1 MDKNINSEDTLKKEN
16 KNTQTKKKTAKKDTK
31 TAKKDTKAA
40 KKDTKAAKKD
50 AKAAK
55 KDAKIKA
62 EKDTKTVENESS
74 NTTIQRIDKLYL
86 FSLWSFFIIS
96 IFILLAISSFPNI
109 QVNDKILPV
118 IIFSVIIVWI
128 ILFII
133 KMEKLNYKDKRN
145 LSIISIIM
153 SGFLLIMS
161 FLFFLQQDKFIQKIF
176 WVVWKLTVI
185 NNTLN
190 QQITNK
196 QIQLW
201 KIEKNYNAK
210 IQELNKEK
218 LEYWNKV
225 KNETIDVIIN
235 NLKRFKQQK
244 IK

>member
-1 MDKNINSEDTLKKEN
+1 M
-16 KNTQTKKKTAKKDTK
+16 
-31 TAKKDTKAA
+31 
-40 KKDTKAAKKD
+40 
-50 AKAAK
+50 
-55 KDAKIKA
+55 
-62 EKDTKTVENESS
+62 
-74 NTTIQRIDKLYL
+74 
-86 FSLWSFFIIS
+86 WSFFIIS

>member
-31 TAKKDTKAA
+31 TA

-86 FSLWSFFIIS
+86 FSLWSLFIIS